1 MRAGAS
7 FEAVQYSAGPGVDF
21 STTTYQSTE
30 REHGG
35 LRIRKVI
42 GELLISIRP
51 QEVRHEKTSPA
62 NRDTSLASVAALEHV
77 VRDLS

>member
-1 MRAGAS
+1 M
-7 FEAVQYSAGPGVDF
+7 
-21 STTTYQSTE
+21 
-30 REHGG
+30 
-35 LRIRKVI
+35 RKVM

-62 NRDTSLASVAALEHV
+62 NRGPALVSVAVLEHV